1 MFNKPKCAVV
11 IGASRGLGLGLVKEF
26 LRSSCQ
32 VTATYR
38 SPGTAEA
45 LLNLSKEESGLNL
58 EKVDINDFDQVVE
71 LAKRLKST
79 KIDFLFI
86 NAGISLGPGEK
97 VQNVDLNNFVNLLV
111 TNAYSPMQVIEALDD
126 NVREDGV
133 IAVMS
138 SDLGSIENNLTGNW
152 EIYRASKASLN
163 TLMKSRAAAKAD
175 RRTYLCLS
183 PGWVRTDMGGDSAP
197 LDVATSTSGLVNTML
212 AQTGSTGIQFLN
224 YEGEPVEW

>member
-1 MFNKPKCAVV
+1 
-11 IGASRGLGLGLVKEF
+11 
-26 LRSSCQ
+26 
-32 VTATYR
+32 
-38 SPGTAEA
+38 
-45 LLNLSKEESGLNL
+45 
-58 EKVDINDFDQVVE
+58 
-71 LAKRLKST
+71 
-79 KIDFLFI
+79 
-86 NAGISLGPGEK
+86 
-97 VQNVDLNNFVNLLV
+97 
-111 TNAYSPMQVIEALDD
+111 MQVIEALDD

-152 EIYRASKASLN
+152 EVYRASKASLN